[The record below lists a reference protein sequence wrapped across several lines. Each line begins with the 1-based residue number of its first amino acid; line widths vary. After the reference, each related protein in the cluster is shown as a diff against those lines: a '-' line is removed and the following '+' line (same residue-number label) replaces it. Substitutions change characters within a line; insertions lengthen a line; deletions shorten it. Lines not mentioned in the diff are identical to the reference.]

1 MRMVYAAMA
10 AALVSS
16 PAWAQRAD
24 DNAVKSAEDAFG
36 TSVGNENIGLY
47 RPVEVRGFSAV
58 DAGNIR
64 LDGLYFDRQTDLA
77 AVIAPGQTMRVGIS
91 AQGYP
96 LPAPTGIVDLELVRV
111 GDERVISV
119 LGSYGPFDG
128 YLAEVNAKLPI
139 VEGRFGLVLGASYGK
154 FAYEY
159 GNSEKDLSLSIAAQ
173 WRPTDR
179 IEIIPFYDR
188 YEATS
193 AEAFPLIF
201 VDGPHLPPRFKRGR
215 FFGQDWTDGE
225 NVGTNFGVVTTAVL
239 GHGWTFKGGLF
250 RSVFASERSFA
261 DLFLNTDAQGM
272 ADHLI
277 IADPK
282 QRFASTSGEA
292 RLSYTFDEGPRRHT
306 LHLIARGRDQDRR
319 YGGSDVVD
327 FGRALVG
334 VPVDLPEPVFSFGPL
349 TRDKVSQ
356 WTGAVAY
363 QGRWGERLEVSGG
376 LQRTRYRKT
385 VTEPGGAEQKGRDDA
400 WLPNIAGAWRA
411 TDRLAF
417 YAGYTKG
424 LEEGGVAPDNAA
436 NKDAAPP
443 AIRTKQ
449 VDAGFRYALTD
460 KVKLVAGVFDVRKP
474 YYNLDQASVFRELG
488 EERHKG
494 VEVSLSGEVAK
505 GLNLV
510 AGAVLMRPRVVGEE
524 VDAGRIGKI
533 PAAQVKRLV
542 VIGADYQ
549 LPWVE
554 RLSVNATVVN
564 LSRRE
569 TSSANNVQIPGRTT
583 LDLGARYR
591 LEVAGAPATLRVQVF
606 NVFNKYGFRTNGS
619 GVFTPLG
626 QRRVAVTLAADF

>member
-1 MRMVYAAMA
+1 MRIAYAAMA
-10 AALVSS
+10 AALLAG

-36 TSVGNENIGLY
+36 TSVGTENIGLY
-47 RPVEVRGFSAV
+47 RPVEVRGFSAI
-58 DAGNIR
+58 DAGNVR

-77 AVIAPGQTMRVGIS
+77 ALIAPSQTMRVGIS

-96 LPAPTGIVDLELVRV
+96 LPAPTGIVDYELVRV
-111 GDERVISV
+111 GDKRVISV

-128 YLAEVNAKLPI
+128 YLGEVNAKLPL
-139 VEGRFGLVLGASYGK
+139 VEGKLGLALGASYQK
-154 FAYEY
+154 FAFEY
-159 GNSEKDLSLSIAAQ
+159 GNSERDLSLSIAAQ

-193 AEAFPLIF
+193 SEAVPLIF
-201 VDGPHLPPRFKRGR
+201 VSGAHLPPKFKRGR
-215 FFGQDWTDGE
+215 FFGQDWTDNE
-225 NVGTNFGVVTTAVL
+225 NVGTNYGVVTTAGL

-250 RSVFASERSFA
+250 RSVFAADRGFA
-261 DLFLNTDAQGM
+261 DLYLNTDQAGI
-272 ADHLI
+272 ADHII

-292 RLSYTFDEGPRRHT
+292 RLSYAFAEGPRRHT
-306 LHLIARGRDQDRR
+306 IHLIGRGRDQDRR
-319 YGGSDVVD
+319 FGGSDVAD
-327 FGRALVG
+327 FGRAQVG
-334 VPVDLPEPVFSFGPL
+334 EVVRLPEPTFTFGPL
-349 TRDKVSQ
+349 THDKVSQ
-356 WTGAVAY
+356 WTGALAY
-363 QGRWGERLEVSGG
+363 QGRWDRLEVSGG

-385 VTEPGGAEQKGRDDA
+385 VTEPGGAEHKGRDDA
-400 WLPNIAGAWRA
+400 WLPNVAVALKA
-411 TDRLAF
+411 TERLAF

-424 LEEGGVAPDNAA
+424 LEEGGVAPDNAV
-436 NKDAAPP
+436 NKDTAPP

-449 VDAGFRYALTD
+449 VDAGFRYALTPQ
-460 KVKLVAGVFDVRKP
+460 VKLVAGVFDVRKP

-494 VEVSLSGEVAK
+494 VEMSLSGEVAK

-549 LPWVE
+549 LPFAE
-554 RLSVNATVVN
+554 RVSVNATVIN
-564 LSRRE
+564 LSKRE

-591 LEVAGAPATLRVQVF
+591 FQVGEAPATLRVQVF
-606 NVFNKYGFRTNGS
+606 NVFNKNGFRTNGS
-619 GVFTPLG
+619 GVFTPLA
-626 QRRVAVTLAADF
+626 QRRVQVTLAADF